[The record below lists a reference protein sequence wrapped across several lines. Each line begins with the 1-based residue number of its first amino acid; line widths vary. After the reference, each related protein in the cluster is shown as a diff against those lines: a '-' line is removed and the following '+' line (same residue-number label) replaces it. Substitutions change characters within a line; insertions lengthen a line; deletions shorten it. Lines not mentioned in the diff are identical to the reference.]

1 MIKSINTKVF
11 QSENKLKKDAKNKW
25 NLRWLFENQRFVQK
39 ITYRRRLIN
48 EFITGEKKKLW
59 NERIKKSKHECARTQ
74 SKVKNHPHNQNR
86 ENRIYGF
93 SKRVKHLRILS
104 NDTKFF
110 QLNSSKAPISIRFSR
125 YQGPDHIYSIGSLLS
140 LVSVC

>member
-1 MIKSINTKVF
+1 MRKISGICADFLKINDLYKRLLTEED
-11 QSENKLKKDAKNKW
+11 SLM
-25 NLRWLFENQRFVQK
+25 NLLRER
-39 ITYRRRLIN
+39 
-48 EFITGEKKKLW
+48 KKKLW

-86 ENRIYGF
+86 EKRIYGF

-110 QLNSSKAPISIRFSR
+110 QLNSSKAPIFIRFSR
-125 YQGPDHIYSIGSLLS
+125 YQRPDHIYSIGSLLS